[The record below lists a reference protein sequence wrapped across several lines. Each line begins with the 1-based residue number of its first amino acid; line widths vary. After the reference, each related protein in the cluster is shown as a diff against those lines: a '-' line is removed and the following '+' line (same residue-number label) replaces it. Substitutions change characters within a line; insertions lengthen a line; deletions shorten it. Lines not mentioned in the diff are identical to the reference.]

1 MQEIKERL
9 ALLKDESQ
17 KSIEHLD
24 IPSKKEK
31 LKQLEAEMSL
41 PDFWGDQSRAQS
53 VSREA
58 GMLRELISAWEKLA
72 FDIKDIEELT
82 AMIDS
87 ADQKSLKEMKEDVAE
102 LEKRHNKLNI
112 ELYLSGRYDPKD
124 AIISFHAGTG
134 GVDAQDFA
142 EMLMRMYLRYCEKR
156 GWKTEQLDMSPAE
169 EAGIKSAA
177 FKVIG
182 PYAFGYLKGEA
193 GVHRLVRHSP
203 FNSKGSRET
212 SFALVEVVPDIPDD
226 TDIEIRDE
234 DLEWDFYRSSGKGG
248 QNVNKTDSAARVTHV
263 PTGLVAAC
271 QMERSQLQNK
281 EVCLQMIKSKLVALK
296 IKHQLETIHEIK
308 GEHVQHSWG
317 NQIRSYVLH
326 PYKMVKDH
334 RTDYETSQVDA
345 VLDGDLDEFI
355 EAELRS
361 KK

>member
-1 MQEIKERL
+1 MQEIKDRL
-9 ALLKDESQ
+9 DLLKDETQ

-24 IPSKKEK
+24 LPAKKKRQKE
-31 LKQLEAEMSL
+31 LEIEMSQ
-41 PDFWGDQSRAQS
+41 PEFWNDAHHAKS
-53 VSREA
+53 VSKEA
-58 GMLRELISAWEKLA
+58 GLLRQIIEDWEKLA
-72 FDIKDIEELT
+72 FDINDIAEICE
-82 AMIDS
+82 MIDAS
-87 ADQKSLKEMKEDVAE
+87 DVKSVKEMEADLEA
-102 LEKRHNKLNI
+102 LEKRHNRLNT
-112 ELYLSGRYDPKD
+112 ELYLSGEYDQNE

-156 GWKTEQLDMSPAE
+156 GWKTQQLDMSPAE

-182 PYAFGYLKGEA
+182 AYAFGYLKGEA

-212 SFALVEVVPDIPDD
+212 SFALVEVVPDIGED
-226 TDIEIRDE
+226 TDIEIRE
-234 DLEWDFYRSSGKGG
+234 EEIEWDFYRAGGKGG
-248 QNVNKTDSAARVTHV
+248 QNVNKVSSAARAHHI
-263 PTGLVAAC
+263 PTGIVVAC
-271 QMERSQLQNK
+271 QMERSQIQNR
-281 EVCLQMIKSKLVALK
+281 EVCLQMLKSKLVALK
-296 IKHQLETIHEIK
+296 IKHQLETIQEIK
-308 GEHVQHSWG
+308 GEHLQHSWG

-334 RTDYETSQVDA
+334 RTNYETSQVDA

-355 EAELRS
+355 EAELRA